1 MTEDYEKKIAGYDR
15 RLDYLEAE
23 LKVTNE
29 LLRKAITAVSRVAHP
44 RNGVLRRNIHNLEL
58 CAWRMP
64 Q

>member
-1 MTEDYEKKIAGYDR
+1 MTEEYEKKIAGYDR

-29 LLRKAITAVSRVAHP
+29 LLRKAITAVSRVAHS

-58 CAWRMP
+58 CPWMMP